1 MIAMTSWRSCRGL
14 RSSALEFL
22 AFRRIALALGGVSL
36 CLLASLGGASQRT
49 TLRAPAKPVP
59 ASFFGLHIHHLWQDT
74 EWPDI
79 PFATWRLWDA
89 HVTWALLEPRRDSYD
104 FKLLDRYVEAAASHQ
119 VQLMLTLASTPTW
132 ASARPTEIPV
142 HEGGGRGA
150 AGAAAEPA
158 SITDWRNFIR
168 TVATRYKG
176 RILYYEVWNEPM
188 FKPFY
193 SGSVSKMIELVES
206 AHRVLKEVDPNI
218 EIISPPVDTSSAG
231 LQWLAAFL
239 DANGGELVD
248 IYGLHLYTPGPP
260 EYMIS
265 RVEQVRTILQGHQQS
280 QKPIWNTEAG
290 WQMKDRASAMG
301 ANYVARAFLV
311 AWPLGV
317 ERYYYYAW
325 DNDAMGIMPHGEN
338 AGVAWAYTQ
347 VEKWMLGSTVRDLV
361 GLPSNVWVEHLKL
374 LDGREAEIAW
384 TTGDSATLSHEH
396 VGAATSYQTLN
407 GRTVPIRPGSDLSLT
422 GSPVLLLYP

>member
-1 MIAMTSWRSCRGL
+1 MIAMTSWGRCGGPK
-14 RSSALEFL
+14 SSAFEFL
-22 AFRRIALALGGVSL
+22 PFRRIALALGGVSL
-36 CLLASLGGASQRT
+36 CILASLGGASQRT
-49 TLRAPAKPVP
+49 SLGAPSEPVP
-59 ASFFGLHIHHLWQDT
+59 ASFFGIHIHHLWQDT

-89 HVTWALLEPRRDSYD
+89 HVTWALLEPKRDSYD
-104 FKLLDRYVEAAASHQ
+104 FKLLDRYVEDAESHH

-142 HEGGGRGA
+142 HEKGGRGSP
-150 AGAAAEPA
+150 GAAAEPA
-158 SITDWRNFIR
+158 STTDWRNFIR
-168 TVATRYKG
+168 AVATRYKG
-176 RILYYEVWNEPM
+176 RILYYEIWNEPM

-248 IYGLHLYTPGPP
+248 IYGLHLYTPGQP
-260 EYMIS
+260 EYMIL
-265 RVEQVRTILQGHQQS
+265 RVEQVLTIRQGHQQS
-280 QKPIWNTEAG
+280 HKPIWNTEAG
-290 WQMKDRASAMG
+290 WQMKGRTPEMA

-317 ERYYYYAW
+317 KRYYYYSW
-325 DNDAMGIMPHGEN
+325 DNDTMGIMPRAEN
-338 AGVAWAYTQ
+338 VGMARAYTQ
-347 VEKWMLGSTVRDLV
+347 VEKWMRGSSVRDLV
-361 GLPSNVWVEHLKL
+361 E
-374 LDGREAEIAW
+374 
-384 TTGDSATLSHEH
+384 
-396 VGAATSYQTLN
+396 
-407 GRTVPIRPGSDLSLT
+407 
-422 GSPVLLLYP
+422 